1 MSFYR
6 RLAGYGLT
14 GALILAAML
23 PLSAPA
29 QSRSVVIVVNG
40 NVVQFDQ
47 PPIDRAGRVFVPLR
61 GVFQDLGASV
71 VYANGQINASGNG
84 RNVHLQLGSTQATVN
99 GQTVYMDVA
108 PFLVGARTLVPLRF
122 VAQALGATVQWDEAN
137 YTVYIRGH
145 GNTGSVNTPQ
155 PSSTLRLQNEH
166 PAAGATVH
174 NTHPFIHAAFTQ
186 PVQRN
191 TLRVSIDG
199 RDVTPLVYANPNGF
213 NVTANFELYP
223 GAHHVGLSGTTAS
236 GSSFNTGWTFYTQ
249 AGAAANFINRFS
261 PSPGSRVG
269 GSFTLSGHTLPN
281 SHVHVVATGESTA
294 LGGLLQIGTGTFQT
308 DVQADGNGNFRAP
321 VAINAVSGGQLRV
334 ILTST
339 SPGGASIERQII
351 YGT

>member
-1 MSFYR
+1 MSLYQ
-6 RLAGYGLT
+6 RLARGGLT
-14 GALILAAML
+14 GTLILAMML
-23 PLSAPA
+23 PLAVQA

-40 NVVQFDQ
+40 RVVTFDQ

-84 RNVHLQLGSTQATVN
+84 RNVHLQIGSTQATVN
-99 GQTVYMDVA
+99 GQPVYMDVA
-108 PFLVGARTLVPLRF
+108 PFVIGARTLVPLRF

-145 GNTGSVNTPQ
+145 AGAA
-155 PSSTLRLQNEH
+155 PSNMPPGSTLRLENQH
-166 PAAGATVH
+166 PAPGATVRT
-174 NTHPFIHAAFTQ
+174 THPAIHATFSQ
-186 PVQRN
+186 PVRRN
-191 TLRVSIDG
+191 ALNVSVDG
-199 RDVTPLVYANPNGF
+199 RDVTPSVYANPNGF
-213 NVTANFELYP
+213 NVTANFELYA
-223 GAHHVGLSGTTAS
+223 GTHRVTVSGTTVS
-236 GSSFNTGWTFYTQ
+236 GATFSRSWTFYTQ

-269 GSFTLSGHTLPN
+269 GSFTISGHTLPN
-281 SHVHVVATGESTA
+281 SRIHIVATGESTA

-308 DVQADGNGNFRAP
+308 DVQADGNGNFSAP
-321 VAINAVSGGQLRV
+321 VALNAVSGGQVRV

-351 YGT
+351 YST